1 MTAEAVTPT
10 GSRYDA
16 QVAVFGH
23 DVQKK
28 IEKLRWFIVSFNTI
42 QRLYGGEEGL
52 SDVSTYSSNR
62 TISFA
67 LVMVCLFAGGCRC
80 LVMVCLFAGGCRCL
94 GMRAAQEHGHDGCRL
109 LP

>member
-1 MTAEAVTPT
+1 M
-10 GSRYDA
+10 
-16 QVAVFGH
+16 
-23 DVQKK
+23 
-28 IEKLRWFIVSFNTI
+28 
-42 QRLYGGEEGL
+42 GEMRGL

-80 LVMVCLFAGGCRCL
+80 L